1 MNIDLY
7 VFIHAY
13 MSQRQEHT
21 KNTQTNL
28 NNFFLNILQ
37 KICVNVN
44 TGETCA
50 AEVTV
55 GTSILTS

>member
-28 NNFFLNILQ
+28 NNFFLNIL
-37 KICVNVN
+37 KIRVNVN

>member
-7 VFIHAY
+7 VFVQAY
-13 MSQRQEHT
+13 MPQTQKHT

-28 NNFFLNILQ
+28 KNLFLNILQ

-44 TGETCA
+44 IGETCA

-55 GTSILTS
+55 GTSILSS

>member
-7 VFIHAY
+7 VFIQAY
-13 MSQRQEHT
+13 MSQRQKHT
-21 KNTQTNL
+21 KKYTNQ
-28 NNFFLNILQ
+28 FKEPFKNILQ

-44 TGETCA
+44 IGETCA